1 MDIFYFGEWLSVIE
15 KYFRLR
21 EKNAAFRWTASDF
34 ERGKKR
40 AAERPDDEK
49 FSLDFKS
56 ARAFFE
62 FFISIIIFYKK
73 WREGKSLRFKSSY
86 ERRTQ
91 SEWQQSAPFLRIART
106 QVWKLDK
113 FLNDDSW

>member
-62 FFISIIIFYKK
+62 FFITIIIFYKK
-73 WREGKSLRFKSSY
+73 WREGKSSYASNRATSVGPNQSDNNQRPSFELPEHKSGN
-86 ERRTQ
+86 
-91 SEWQQSAPFLRIART
+91 WINF
-106 QVWKLDK
+106 
-113 FLNDDSW
+113 